1 MKAIGSLVD
10 GFNIFLFLNYQLNS
24 AIFMEWQLIE
34 K

>member
-24 AIFMEWQLIE
+24 AIFGMAAH
-34 K
+34 